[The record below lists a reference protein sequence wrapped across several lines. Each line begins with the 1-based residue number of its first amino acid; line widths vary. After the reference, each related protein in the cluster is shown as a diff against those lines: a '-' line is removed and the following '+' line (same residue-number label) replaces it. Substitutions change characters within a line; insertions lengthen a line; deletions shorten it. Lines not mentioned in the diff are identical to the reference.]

1 MPSGGQADV
10 IVVRHRDGREG
21 VLRTLKEP
29 ITTTSRERFCR
40 EISILRD
47 RVKHRSVVQILEAS
61 IADKIPWYIGELGDS
76 FEKWWR
82 QWKRRDGRT
91 SEAIAKKA
99 VWIVRE
105 LGSALEVC
113 HREGIVHRD
122 VKPKNIVVK
131 RGVADAWPILIDFGI
146 AYDESTSRLTPTSDA
161 VGNSRFSPDVMRMR
175 VEEVRPW
182 LDVFELGQLLIW
194 MLDTDA
200 PKAHWSR
207 PVHWNHAKYTSDIC
221 QNLLMLIRAFTAACS
236 TESVAPR
243 DGSECVA
250 LLSTLFVEEEKTASG
265 RTRTGR
271 IARAKR
277 HGAAKRL
284 LIDQAL
290 AAEIEASAPLAA
302 TVYSD
307 LRRTL
312 ISVCGEVREEEA
324 SLSIDVDN
332 EFHYQLVGATDLFWM
347 KVGAGNANIQ
357 LRVKCKIVP
366 SSEPGE
372 PHKSNVEFWR
382 KHLPHQAICFT
393 FAIEGGV
400 VAAGDIR
407 YLQGRWLTILRDGRI
422 NLHSLEAGFGPYA
435 DNDLGGSATDDGRQA
450 TMADVRE
457 FAESLL
463 TDEEYWAYMA
473 ALA

>member
-10 IVVRHRDGREG
+10 IVVRHRDGHEG

-250 LLSTLFVEEEKTASG
+250 LLSTLLSKKK
-265 RTRTGR
+265 
-271 IARAKR
+271 KR
-277 HGAAKRL
+277 HRG
-284 LIDQAL
+284 
-290 AAEIEASAPLAA
+290 
-302 TVYSD
+302 
-307 LRRTL
+307 
-312 ISVCGEVREEEA
+312 
-324 SLSIDVDN
+324 
-332 EFHYQLVGATDLFWM
+332 
-347 KVGAGNANIQ
+347 
-357 LRVKCKIVP
+357 
-366 SSEPGE
+366 EPG
-372 PHKSNVEFWR
+372 
-382 KHLPHQAICFT
+382 QA
-393 FAIEGGV
+393 G
-400 VAAGDIR
+400 
-407 YLQGRWLTILRDGRI
+407 
-422 NLHSLEAGFGPYA
+422 
-435 DNDLGGSATDDGRQA
+435 
-450 TMADVRE
+450 
-457 FAESLL
+457 
-463 TDEEYWAYMA
+463 
-473 ALA
+473 